1 MLQKKPLA
9 LAVSAA
15 LGFGVAVFGLPV
27 MAQDSAQVL
36 EEVVVT
42 GSRIKRADLA
52 SASPVT
58 VLSREDLKATGI
70 TDIGDLIQSMPSM
83 SGSPIGTT
91 TNNGGDGSVQVDLRG
106 LGASRTLNLV
116 NGRRTVDGGD
126 YQTIPAAMIERVEI
140 LKDGASAVYG
150 ADAVAGVVNVITR
163 KDFEGAEIEAQSS
176 DWDKADRGKQ
186 DTLSVVFGKGF
197 EGGHFMFG
205 AEYVKQQEAYQ
216 SDVPW
221 GHMQDTYYIYPEGC
235 EKQPSSPYDGSASGG
250 CYPLGSSRIE
260 EGRLRFADGETYMNE
275 GNGLVPYDGRTYNYA
290 PGNYLQT
297 PYERF
302 NVFSEGSVE
311 ITDNVRAFLELRGNL
326 RDSSQELAPTPL
338 STETDPAYD
347 GVWEGTPYSGIS
359 EQNYYLAQALT
370 AAGLP
375 VLPVTNAR
383 RRMSERARSFD
394 QDVTQWQGV
403 FGLAGQITQDIDWE
417 LSYNRGV
424 RTITSN
430 DFGQYFGPNLANALG
445 PSADLDGDGT
455 PECYQ
460 DLADPTSVIA
470 GCVPMNLVGGPGTVT
485 DDMYNYVQAN
495 LTDHLRVE
503 QEIWEFFVSGSS
515 FELPGG
521 ALGWSVGAFHQE
533 QDLNNSPDSG
543 KQLGQVTGNTGGA
556 TVGSLEVN
564 SAYLELLAPVFNNGA
579 QALDV
584 KLGLRHDDYSAFA
597 AEDTWQI
604 GLDFQVIKGLRLRG
618 TAGSVFRAP
627 TIDDLYGGSSDSF
640 PSFSDPCA
648 ADPPAAGCA
657 QQSEQLDSQ
666 VLTQVGGNPN
676 LTPETGDT
684 YTVGVVWTPEFVS
697 GDLSVT
703 VDYWD
708 IQFEDAISSLGA
720 DFILEECYVNGL
732 ADACALVTRDADYE
746 VSLVKDLPLNVA
758 EEAVNGVDTEIR
770 YTFGLDQFGL
780 KDKGEMRLSFL
791 WAHLLERS
799 SIPFD
804 GAEKTEYRGR
814 YAGSAFAE
822 DKFNYSVAWNWNN
835 LTVSYLGEY
844 ISKLDADTFCNCD
857 SNPYIQKIDDMLYH
871 DVVASYTFASNTSI
885 TAGVTNL
892 TNEEAPFIETGFN
905 ATTDPSTYRMFGRG
919 YYLRLNQKF

>member
-1 MLQKKPLA
+1 
-9 LAVSAA
+9 
-15 LGFGVAVFGLPV
+15 
-27 MAQDSAQVL
+27 
-36 EEVVVT
+36 
-42 GSRIKRADLA
+42 
-52 SASPVT
+52 
-58 VLSREDLKATGI
+58 
-70 TDIGDLIQSMPSM
+70 
-83 SGSPIGTT
+83 
-91 TNNGGDGSVQVDLRG
+91 
-106 LGASRTLNLV
+106 
-116 NGRRTVDGGD
+116 
-126 YQTIPAAMIERVEI
+126 
-140 LKDGASAVYG
+140 
-150 ADAVAGVVNVITR
+150 
-163 KDFEGAEIEAQSS
+163 
-176 DWDKADRGKQ
+176 
-186 DTLSVVFGKGF
+186 
-197 EGGHFMFG
+197 
-205 AEYVKQQEAYQ
+205 
-216 SDVPW
+216 
-221 GHMQDTYYIYPEGC
+221 
-235 EKQPSSPYDGSASGG
+235 
-250 CYPLGSSRIE
+250 
-260 EGRLRFADGETYMNE
+260 
-275 GNGLVPYDGRTYNYA
+275 
-290 PGNYLQT
+290 
-297 PYERF
+297 
-302 NVFSEGSVE
+302 
-311 ITDNVRAFLELRGNL
+311 
-326 RDSSQELAPTPL
+326 
-338 STETDPAYD
+338 
-347 GVWEGTPYSGIS
+347 
-359 EQNYYLAQALT
+359 
-370 AAGLP
+370 
-375 VLPVTNAR
+375 
-383 RRMSERARSFD
+383 
-394 QDVTQWQGV
+394 
-403 FGLAGQITQDIDWE
+403 
-417 LSYNRGV
+417 
-424 RTITSN
+424 
-430 DFGQYFGPNLANALG
+430 
-445 PSADLDGDGT
+445 
-455 PECYQ
+455 
-460 DLADPTSVIA
+460 
-470 GCVPMNLVGGPGTVT
+470 
-485 DDMYNYVQAN
+485 
-495 LTDHLRVE
+495 
-503 QEIWEFFVSGSS
+503 
-515 FELPGG
+515 
-521 ALGWSVGAFHQE
+521 
-533 QDLNNSPDSG
+533 
-543 KQLGQVTGNTGGA
+543 
-556 TVGSLEVN
+556 
-564 SAYLELLAPVFNNGA
+564 
-579 QALDV
+579 V

-627 TIDDLYGGSSDSF
+627 TISDLYGGSSDSF

-648 ADPPAAGCA
+648 SDPLPAGCA
-657 QQSEQLDSQ
+657 QASEQLDSQ

-720 DFILEECYVNGL
+720 DFILEQCYVNGL

-871 DVVASYTFASNTSI
+871 DIVASYTFASDTSI